1 MGEAVTSPGSDVV
14 DDRLAVWHREIP
26 SLDLATEGIIAR
38 IQSIAKHLER
48 SMNTTLAKFDLS
60 FGEWKVLGSLRYS
73 GQPYRLSPGDLSS
86 CMNLSSGAMTNR
98 LDRMEEAGLI
108 RRLPDPDD
116 RRGLQIELT
125 DKGWQLW
132 QDTVEVQAEKE
143 ALIASALGEGEKSEL
158 NDLLR
163 RLLNSLSEH
172 LHSEHGHQS
181 KH

>member
-1 MGEAVTSPGSDVV
+1 MREAVTSHETDAV
-14 DDRLAVWHREIP
+14 DSCLGIWKREIP

-48 SMNTTLAKFDLS
+48 SMNATLSKFDLS
-60 FGEWKVLGSLRYS
+60 FGEWKVLGALRYS
-73 GQPYRLSPGDLSS
+73 GEPYRVSPGDLSS
-86 CMNLSSGAMTNR
+86 HMNLSSGAMTNR
-98 LDRMEEAGLI
+98 LDRMEKAGLI

-132 QDTVEVQAEKE
+132 QETVEVQAEKE
-143 ALIASALGEGEKSEL
+143 ALIASALGEGEKGEL

-163 RLLNSLSEH
+163 RLLNAVADHVQSEPAAT
-172 LHSEHGHQS
+172 
-181 KH
+181 KD